1 MLGEEIRRIRT
12 LRGVTQRDLAKMV
25 NVKPNTMS
33 QYETGKSEVSFHVL
47 REISRALSCSTLDL
61 AYEELDIEKP
71 CASLRG
77 DVAAEDSGEE
87 SVMWRMVSEM
97 FGTLDIKRKYKVLEY
112 IREQIIVANHYKKS

>member
-1 MLGEEIRRIRT
+1 MLGEEIRRIRM
-12 LRGVTQRDLAKMV
+12 LRGITQRDLAKMV

-71 CASLRG
+71 SVSLHG
-77 DVAAEDSGEE
+77 EVVADDSEEDSIMG
-87 SVMWRMVSEM
+87 RMVSEM
-97 FGTLDIKRKYKVLEY
+97 FESLDIKRKYKVLDY
-112 IREQIIVANHYKKS
+112 IREQIIVANHYKRP